1 MQRILVLGS
10 HQQSFHCF
18 RYLMDAVVGVG
29 AAGVAVV
36 GLVPHQ
42 TQPPIGPGED
52 VRDLARARGVPVLGM
67 DDLAALDFDLG
78 ISLMF
83 DRVLAP
89 AIVDRPRKGF
99 VNIHLGPLPRFRGV
113 NSVMHAIR
121 LARRDNHWKF
131 GVTIHY
137 IQHKVD
143 TGPIIELA
151 ECPILPDDTA
161 GDLHARACALVPP
174 LFQRHIHRL
183 VDSDARLPSVPQQG
197 VSYFF
202 KKGPI
207 DHAVDLSLPPDEV
220 HDLVRALTFP
230 GKPRPYAMVGGR
242 KIYLTLD
249 ET

>member
-10 HQQSFHCF
+10 HLQSFHCF
-18 RYLMDAVVGVG
+18 RYLMQAVEGVQ
-29 AAGVAVV
+29 VV

-52 VRDLARARGVPVLGM
+52 VRDIARAHGVPVLGLG
-67 DDLAALDFDLG
+67 DLDTLDFDLG

-83 DRVLAP
+83 DRVLPA

-121 LARRDNHWKF
+121 LARRDDHWKF

-143 TGPIIELA
+143 TGPVIELA

-183 VDSDARLPSVPQQG
+183 VESDARVASVPQEG

-202 KKGPI
+202 KKGPV
-207 DHAVDLSLPPDEV
+207 DHQVDLGLPPDEV
-220 HDLVRALTFP
+220 YDLVRALTFP

-242 KIYLTLD
+242 KIYLTP
-249 ET
+249 EEV

>member
-18 RYLMDAVVGVG
+18 RYLMDAVS
-29 AAGVAVV
+29 GVAVV

-52 VRDLARARGVPVLGM
+52 VRDLAAARGVPVLGL
-67 DDLAALDFDLG
+67 DDLAGLEFDLG

-83 DRVLAP
+83 DRVLPP

-113 NSVMHAIR
+113 NSVMHAILR
-121 LARRDNHWKF
+121 ARRDRHWTF
-131 GVTIHY
+131 GATIHY
-137 IQHKVD
+137 IAHKVD
-143 TGPIIELA
+143 TGPVIELA

-183 VDSDARLPSVPQQG
+183 VESDERLPSLPQQG
-197 VSYFF
+197 TSYFIR
-202 KKGPI
+202 KGPVN
-207 DHAVDLSLPPDEV
+207 HEVDLALPPDEV
-220 HDLVRALTFP
+220 YDQVRALTFP
-230 GKPRPYAMVGGR
+230 GKPRPYAMIGGR
-242 KIYLTLD
+242 RIYLTID
-249 ET
+249 ER

>member
-10 HQQSFHCF
+10 HLQSFHCF
-18 RYLMDAVVGVG
+18 RYLMEAV
-29 AAGVAVV
+29 AGVRVV

-52 VRDLARARGVPVLGM
+52 VRDIARAHGVPVLGL
-67 DDLAALDFDLG
+67 DDLATLEYDLG

-83 DRVLAP
+83 DRVLPP
-89 AIVDRPRKGF
+89 AIVDRPLKGF

-121 LARRDNHWKF
+121 LARRDDHWKF

-143 TGPIIELA
+143 TGPVIEPV

-183 VDSDARLPSVPQQG
+183 VESDDRVASVTQDG
-197 VSYFF
+197 VSVFLQERPGRSPG
-202 KKGPI
+202 GP
-207 DHAVDLSLPPDEV
+207 DPA
-220 HDLVRALTFP
+220 A
-230 GKPRPYAMVGGR
+230 GR
-242 KIYLTLD
+242 GL
-249 ET
+249 